1 MRQTLFVLAVV
12 LAVPLEGRAAYPER
26 PITLI
31 VPFAAGGPT
40 DVVARIVGESMS
52 RTLGQQLVVEN
63 VVGAGGTMA
72 STKAAQAAPDGY
84 TLIMGHM
91 GTHGAAPAV
100 YPDLKYDP
108 AKSFQPIG
116 MAAGTPI
123 LIVAKKSFPAKDLKE
138 FVAYVKKNSEK
149 LNEAHAGVGSVSF
162 TTCAFFNSL
171 IGAKPTR
178 VVYRGTGPAL
188 NDLVSGQVDYMCD
201 QIVNLVPQ
209 IQAGT
214 IKAYGVALPQRSPAL
229 PDVPTTKEGGLPEFQ
244 VSAWNAIFAPKGTP
258 PEVVKKLSDALT
270 KALADENTRK
280 RLLDLGA
287 DLSDKAAQTPE
298 GLAKLVDSEVAR
310 WKKVLAS
317 ASKDAPP
324 PAKKTGTQAGPTPAA
339 PSRTARAVARGSVG
353 RKTGDPA
360 EAIPETSSRRPE
372 RRATRRTF
380 RSSRGKRAAAQLH
393 PLVAPQLLHL

>member
-1 MRQTLFVLAVV
+1 MRPSLFVLAVV
-12 LAVPLEGRAAYPER
+12 LALPLQARAAYPER

-40 DVVARIVGESMS
+40 DVVARIVGEHMS
-52 RTLGQQLVVEN
+52 RTLGQQIVVEN
-63 VVGAGGTMA
+63 VAGAGGT
-72 STKAAQAAPDGY
+72 TGTTRAAQAAPDGY
-84 TLIMGHM
+84 TLEMGHM

-100 YPDLKYDP
+100 YSDLKYDP
-108 AKSFQPIG
+108 VKSFQPIG

-138 FVAYVKKNSEK
+138 FVAYLKANSEK

-171 IGAKPTR
+171 IGARPTR

-214 IKAYGVALPQRSPAL
+214 IKAYAVAMAQRSPAL
-229 PDVPTTKEGGLPEFQ
+229 PDVPTTKEAGLPEFQ

-258 PEVVKKLSDALT
+258 PEIVKKLSDALQ
-270 KALADENTRK
+270 KALADANTRK

-287 DLSDKAAQTPE
+287 DLSDTKAQTPE
-298 GLAKLVDSEVAR
+298 GLGKLVESEVAR
-310 WKKVLAS
+310 WNKVLRSVA
-317 ASKDAPP
+317 
-324 PAKKTGTQAGPTPAA
+324 AA
-339 PSRTARAVARGSVG
+339 P
-353 RKTGDPA
+353 K
-360 EAIPETSSRRPE
+360 
-372 RRATRRTF
+372 
-380 RSSRGKRAAAQLH
+380 
-393 PLVAPQLLHL
+393 